1 MNKRGKKTMSTNAI
15 VALKLE
21 DGNVG
26 YNFITYDGYFEGA
39 GLDIVKYAN
48 NRESAEILVKHMG
61 CVNNVI
67 TGLTDRSD
75 ATLFCLNSVDSI
87 DSLIKRAVESNIQY
101 IYYFKDGHWYGRKTG
116 ECSFRLD
123 SLLTEHENS
132 QEFRDKFIS
141 FEKGKLRIDSE
152 MLKSEIIN
160 KINNFDSNSSKS
172 KNETVDFFLKIAN
185 FFEEFIKC

>member
-1 MNKRGKKTMSTNAI
+1 MSTHAI

-48 NRESAEILVKHMG
+48 NKESAEILVKHDNWI
-61 CVNNVI
+61 NNVI

-75 ATLFCLNSVDSI
+75 ATLFCQRFVDSI
-87 DSLIKRAVESNIQY
+87 DSLIQIAVDANISY
-101 IYYFKDGHWYGRKTG
+101 IYYFKDGCWYGRKAG

-123 SLLTEHENS
+123 SLLTEYGNS
-132 QEFRDKFIS
+132 QEYGNFQEFCDKFIS
-141 FEKGKLRIDSE
+141 FEKGELHINIE
-152 MLKSEIIN
+152 ALKSEITN
-160 KINNFDSNSSKS
+160 TINNFDLNNQKS
-172 KNETVDFFLKIAN
+172 KNETADFFLKIAD
-185 FFEEFIKC
+185 FFEEFIKN